1 MMYQVKSLV
10 YSSVEAVSKFLT
22 IFYIHYVTLLSPN
35 IDCSLMSIRNGK
47 NQILGWYNRGL
58 HCSRQLKALITD
70 TFLLS
75 LRFQLDSNFIVIDWN
90 LTVIN
95 FCLSKTDYYV
105 DSMMS
110 SISISGSSKVHF
122 TGNKLQNHYPCMWSV
137 LCTCTTTYF
146 VLYISFRTIIR
157 RVPNVTPFVE
167 FFPLQR
173 ILKRNFQR
181 I

>member
-1 MMYQVKSLV
+1 MVRIR
-10 YSSVEAVSKFLT
+10 SSADITEAFIAPDNSRLW
-22 IFYIHYVTLLSPN
+22 LL
-35 IDCSLMSIRNGK
+35 
-47 NQILGWYNRGL
+47 ILSCYHWGFNF
-58 HCSRQLKALITD
+58 TD
-70 TFLLS
+70 AIK
-75 LRFQLDSNFIVIDWN
+75 LDSNFIVIDWN

-157 RVPNVTPFVE
+157 RVPNVTSFVQ
-167 FFPLQR
+167 FFPVQR
-173 ILKRNFQR
+173 VLIKALPQL
-181 I
+181 